1 MTHLARS
8 IAVKRLAST
17 LRHRSTRNG
26 QGCGLLSWF
35 SPPFIESKKPASSSM
50 LSQRRAVDGC
60 CADDYGVQVAQ
71 VPTLRSPGARP
82 MPTGHRHQGK
92 SLFSCGYT
100 PHVHLLCF
108 PTSYITTCLPD
119 GGDFLVL
126 KLEVLLLLRS
136 TLITKLSSVETTFCA
151 CARRNSSVY

>member
-1 MTHLARS
+1 
-8 IAVKRLAST
+8 
-17 LRHRSTRNG
+17 
-26 QGCGLLSWF
+26 
-35 SPPFIESKKPASSSM
+35 M
-50 LSQRRAVDGC
+50 LSQRRVVDGC
-60 CADDYGVQVAQ
+60 RVDDYGVQVAR
-71 VPTLRSPGARP
+71 VPALRSPGARP

-136 TLITKLSSVETTFCA
+136 TLIAQLSNAKGAFVLVQKRTIQYTDISLQVLDASTILELVKGVT
-151 CARRNSSVY
+151 